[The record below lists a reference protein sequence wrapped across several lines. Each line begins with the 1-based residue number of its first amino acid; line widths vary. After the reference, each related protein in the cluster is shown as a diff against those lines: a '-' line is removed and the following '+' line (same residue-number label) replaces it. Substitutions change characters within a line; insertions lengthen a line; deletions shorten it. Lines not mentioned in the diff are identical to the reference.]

1 MQSDYPREKFHPKIL
16 HLMEEKGED
25 YQISVL
31 KKVITGLLSS
41 LTKEITQPFTET
53 QIPENK
59 KIHL

>member
-31 KKVITGLLSS
+31 KKVITGLYT

>member
-1 MQSDYPREKFHPKIL
+1 
-16 HLMEEKGED
+16 MEEKGED
-25 YQISVL
+25 YQISLL